1 MPKEQ
6 LGAYR
11 SLLTAQERSAVD
23 EAKEPHVAHE
33 RLLARALVRWVLSQY
48 LPGTSPQQLQ
58 FTRNSNGKPHL
69 VQRLPGTQQELHFN
83 LSHTPDLLGEPTAL
97 GISHVLYSPL

>member
-1 MPKEQ
+1 
-6 LGAYR
+6 
-11 SLLTAQERSAVD
+11 
-23 EAKEPHVAHE
+23 VAHE

-48 LPGTSPQQLQ
+48 LPGTGPQQLQ

-83 LSHTPDLLGEPTAL
+83 LSHTPDLLGEFTPWMGRDCSHYHVFCVWLQLDARQLVVTVCCLSL
-97 GISHVLYSPL
+97 G